1 MSINGHVG
9 EDFALSREDNRK
21 KCKWLKNVFTEISV
35 WSMFLLYLQV
45 VVHSFVVFF
54 ISLFVKF

>member
-1 MSINGHVG
+1 MSIDGHVG

>member
-21 KCKWLKNVFTEISV
+21 KCKWLKNVFNEISV

>member
-54 ISLFVKF
+54 IALFVKF

>member
-9 EDFALSREDNRK
+9 EDIALSREDNRK

>member
-45 VVHSFVVFF
+45 VVHSFAVFF